1 MTASIDE
8 AEQVLIV
15 AADHPA
21 LAGHFPGHPI
31 VPGVVLLDEA
41 LVAIGTARG
50 IALERCRLA
59 SVKFLYPVTPPATLT
74 IRHRATGSIIDF
86 TVIDGARTVAS
97 GRVEAAQSPAQ
108 ASGTD
113 IR

>member
-8 AEQVLIV
+8 HEQVLIV

-41 LVAIGTARG
+41 LIAIGTARG
-50 IALERCRLA
+50 MAIERCRLA
-59 SVKFLYPVTPPATLT
+59 SVKFLCPVVPPATLT
-74 IRHRATGSIIDF
+74 IRHRANGSSIDF
-86 TVIDGARTVAS
+86 SVIDGTRTVAS
-97 GRVEAAQSPAQ
+97 GRVEAAQSPLS
-108 ASGTD
+108 ASGAD
-113 IR
+113 NR